1 MTDAEQAFEAAR
13 AEILRVRAAGE
24 DHLDLKA
31 DTYNA
36 LTTLPTE
43 IAMLDSVTYIELDD
57 TQITD
62 LSPLESL
69 QGLTRLDLISTPVTD
84 IALLARLANLTE
96 LNLDNTNVTDITSLA
111 GLANLTRLYL
121 GYTPVTDI
129 TPLAALANLRALD
142 LSNTPVT
149 DIAPLAGLANLATL
163 YLSGTHVTDIA
174 PLAGLANLATLYLS
188 DTHVTDIA
196 PLAGLANLKMLHFS
210 GTHVTDIAPLAGLA
224 NLKMLYLSDTPVTDV
239 APLAELANLTIL
251 DLSNTQITNI
261 APLAALSDLIELSIK
276 GSHVQ
281 DLRPLIGLERLG
293 EEAALGLLY
302 ESTPASRATPELTRL
317 SHVEDDDH
325 AKCYRDTREYL
336 LTLPPYPEPLPW
348 EVSEDKPDI
357 PANRTAPLQVVEV
370 DGVLHRASPGDGLP
384 TDASDLAR
392 QGWQALREFLE
403 DLEDQRVRIGN
414 AMPPLERALTR
425 LDTALTGDYAEMNA
439 VAIGTH
445 GNRVIR
451 QAGLSDE
458 VLDATD
464 AADIQEFAAALA
476 LFLERFSDWRTYR
489 DRALD
494 HPVSAEDAL
503 DAAKE
508 IEDVLRDLTD
518 TPEVAPDIPQ
528 NLNDQIADVR
538 EAPDDPIPSTGLI
551 ASFSNVAAGLLGRI
565 VPIWKACAA
574 ELKDIGGQSWG
585 IAKKGI
591 AATLGGSAV
600 PLVLLGLDLL
610 VTKGATFASLAAKFP
625 TQLGWLQKL
634 LQALGLL

>member
-13 AEILRVRAAGE
+13 AEILRVSKAGE
-24 DHLDLKA
+24 DRLDLKA
-31 DTYNA
+31 DIYNA

-43 IAMLDSVTYIELDD
+43 IATLDSVTYIELDD

-69 QGLTRLDLISTPVTD
+69 QGLTRLDLIGTPVTD
-84 IALLARLANLTE
+84 IAPLARLANLTE
-96 LNLDNTNVTDITSLA
+96 LNLDNTNVTDITPLA
-111 GLANLTRLYL
+111 WLENLTRL
-121 GYTPVTDI
+121 D
-129 TPLAALANLRALD
+129 LD
-142 LSNTPVT
+142 NTQVT
-149 DIAPLAGLANLATL
+149 DIAPLAGLAKLTAL
-163 YLSGTHVTDIA
+163 YLNETPVTDVSPLAALVKLTTLDLDNTQVTDIA
-174 PLAGLANLATLYLS
+174 PLAGLS
-188 DTHVTDIA
+188 D
-196 PLAGLANLKMLHFS
+196 LK
-210 GTHVTDIAPLAGLA
+210 
-224 NLKMLYLSDTPVTDV
+224 
-239 APLAELANLTIL
+239 ELTI
-251 DLSNTQITNI
+251 I
-261 APLAALSDLIELSIK
+261 
-276 GSHVQ
+276 GSPIL
-281 DLRPLIGLERLG
+281 DLRPLIGLGRLG
-293 EEAALGLLY
+293 EEAALGLWY
-302 ESTPASRATPELTRL
+302 IDTPASRATPELTRL
-317 SHVEDDDH
+317 SKVEDHDY
-325 AKCYRDTREYL
+325 AKCYRDTRDYL

-348 EVSEDKPDI
+348 EVPEDKPDI
-357 PANRTAPLQVVEV
+357 PVNRTAPLQVVEV

-476 LFLERFSDWRTYR
+476 LFLERFSDWRNYR
-489 DRALD
+489 DRALN
-494 HPVSAEDAL
+494 HPVSADDAL
-503 DAAKE
+503 DAARE
-508 IEDVLRDLTD
+508 IEDVLRDVTD

-565 VPIWKACAA
+565 VPIWKVCAA

-585 IAKKGI
+585 VAKKGI